1 MSELPQPPKDETI
14 LDEAKNLLVQGK
26 RNMALGDHQSATDCL
41 EQSCQLFD
49 AYYGIGKRECADA
62 YLEYG
67 TALVALA
74 NLEAGSGTDKLMKKA
89 GIEEE
94 EEEEDEEEGEDEE
107 AEEEEGDGEG
117 QKENGK
123 TNEEQKPQEN
133 GDSKMEHDGAQN
145 GTTKDEPKSPHFCPP
160 TSEPP
165 ISLPV
170 LDFGT
175 SEPVAGTSNGVEKKD
190 GGDEDGEEVDNEEAS
205 TIEVAWEVLCLARGV
220 FMKDESLE
228 GRMKLAET
236 LQKLGEISIEW
247 DNNDNAA
254 SILEE
259 CLNIRKAILPPED
272 RLIALTF
279 YNLGL
284 AHSFRSDTGKAN
296 ENFQNA
302 ITVIE
307 KRISSLTDL
316 LAKAKD
322 NQDTV
327 AVGAYEQEINELKE
341 LLPDM
346 TMRLDDS
353 KEDDETKST
362 EVIKRTREEMQ
373 LEDEEAKK
381 VCSDKSK
388 PVDDISHLVKRKAT

>member
-1 MSELPQPPKDETI
+1 MSEEVQQQKDETV
-14 LDEAKNLLVQGK
+14 LEEARELLVQGK
-26 RNMALGDHQSATDCL
+26 RHMALGDHQSATDCL

-94 EEEEDEEEGEDEE
+94 EEEEDGEDEEEGEEGEGDEE
-107 AEEEEGDGEG
+107 AGDEGDGE
-117 QKENGK
+117 
-123 TNEEQKPQEN
+123 TREN
-133 GDSKMEHDGAQN
+133 GDSKMENDTHEN
-145 GTTKDEPKSPHFCPP
+145 GTNGVKETHEEQPEP
-160 TSEPP
+160 
-165 ISLPV
+165 V
-170 LDFGT
+170 AGT
-175 SEPVAGTSNGVEKKD
+175 SEPVAGTSNGTGKAEE
-190 GGDEDGEEVDNEEAS
+190 DEDAENEEAS

-259 CLNIRKAILPPED
+259 CLKIRSAILQPDD
-272 RLIALTF
+272 RLIALTY

-284 AHSFRSDTGKAN
+284 AHSFRSDTQKAN

-302 ITVIE
+302 INVIE
-307 KRISSLTDL
+307 KRISSLTEL
-316 LAKAKD
+316 LGKAKES
-322 NQDTV
+322 QDTV
-327 AVGAYEQEINELKE
+327 AVGAYQQEINELKE

-353 KEDDETKST
+353 KEDDTKSN

-388 PVDDISHLVKRKAT
+388 PVDDITHLVKRKAT

>member
-1 MSELPQPPKDETI
+1 MSELPLKDETV
-14 LDEAKNLLVQGK
+14 LEDAKNLLVQGK

-89 GIEEE
+89 GIEEDG
-94 EEEEDEEEGEDEE
+94 EDDGEDDAEGEEGEDEE
-107 AEEEEGDGEG
+107 GDEDGNEDGENAEEEKVES
-117 QKENGK
+117 
-123 TNEEQKPQEN
+123 
-133 GDSKMEHDGAQN
+133 GDSKMEHDATVN
-145 GTTKDEPKSPHFCPP
+145 GTNGNQQ
-160 TSEPP
+160 SEP
-165 ISLPV
+165 V
-170 LDFGT
+170 AGT
-175 SEPVAGTSNGVEKKD
+175 SEPVAGTSNGDKKD
-190 GGDEDGEEVDNEEAS
+190 DEDDDEAEDEEAS

-259 CLNIRKAILPPED
+259 CLNIRTAILSPDD
-272 RLIALTF
+272 RLIALTY

-284 AHSFRSDTGKAN
+284 AHSFRSDTEKAN
-296 ENFQNA
+296 ENFQKA

-307 KRISSLTDL
+307 ERISSLTDL
-316 LAKAKD
+316 LAKVKEAE
-322 NQDTV
+322 DTV
-327 AVGAYEQEINELKE
+327 AVGAYQKEINELKE

-353 KEDDETKST
+353 KEDDTKST

-373 LEDEEAKK
+373 QEDEEAKK
-381 VCSDKSK
+381 MCSDKSK
-388 PVDDISHLVKRKAT
+388 PVDDITHLVKRKAT